1 MTFLCDCF
9 LLFFI
14 QGVLHFNMK
23 TTGGDKSTVNNYCFY
38 PLQAH
43 ISWICVSIPLLNHIQ
58 QTVNTLL
65 FHYVLPCIIYSNHLF
80 VQGLIIEIYLTDRSY
95 TSLSTVLITFYLIT
109 FLHAKFIL
117 MHKKI
122 TTHKLSLRFHAY
134 NLDGNQFRWITS
146 G

>member
-1 MTFLCDCF
+1 
-9 LLFFI
+9 
-14 QGVLHFNMK
+14 MK

-38 PLQAH
+38 LLQAH

-58 QTVNTLL
+58 QTVNTLS
-65 FHYVLPCIIYSNHLF
+65 FNYVLPCIIYSNHLS

-117 MHKKI
+117 MHKKKSPLTNYRYDFMRTI
-122 TTHKLSLRFHAY
+122 WMAIS
-134 NLDGNQFRWITS
+134 LDGSPLVENCEMYMYTTET
-146 G
+146 